1 VLSRPL
7 WRQNLLKN
15 REGIKLQKFA
25 IFLLEIGLAFGRDW
39 SVTDSTGGLLGIGI
53 SPRSGGG

>member
-1 VLSRPL
+1 MAAKLARK
-7 WRQNLLKN
+7 RK
-15 REGIKLQKFA
+15 GIKLEKFA